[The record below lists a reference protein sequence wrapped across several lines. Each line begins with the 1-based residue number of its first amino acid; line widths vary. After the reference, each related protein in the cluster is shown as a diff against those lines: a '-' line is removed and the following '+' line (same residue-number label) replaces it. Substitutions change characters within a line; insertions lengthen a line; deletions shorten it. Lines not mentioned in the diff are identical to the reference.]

1 MSDARPIGVFD
12 SGVGGVSVLHTARRI
27 LPNEHF
33 LYYGDNGHAPYGP
46 KPLEEIRRLSAE
58 SVGVLLD
65 RGVKAVV
72 IACNTA
78 TSAYAEILRA
88 ELKLPVIGMEP
99 ALKPAQEARHG
110 GEILVLATQATLT
123 LPKFQR
129 LMKRYGDHVIPV
141 VGRGLVELV
150 EAGRADSP
158 ETEAA
163 LRELLGR
170 YVGRSI
176 DSVVLGCTHYP
187 FLAGAIQRMFPEAE
201 MFDGRTGTCM
211 RLKHLLEAGGLR
223 SKGTEGSVEFLT
235 SGDASTIAL
244 MRRLMAELD

>member
-1 MSDARPIGVFD
+1 MNDMIGFFD

-150 EAGRADSP
+150 EAGKADSP

-163 LRELLGR
+163 LRELLGK

-187 FLAGAIQRMFPEAE
+187 FLAGAIRRMFPEAE
-201 MFDGRTGTCM
+201 LFDGRTGTCM

>member
-1 MSDARPIGVFD
+1 MNDLIGFFD
-12 SGVGGVSVLHTARRI
+12 SGVGGVSVLHTACRI

-150 EAGRADSP
+150 EAGKADSP

-187 FLAGAIQRMFPEAE
+187 FLAGAIRRMFPEAE
-201 MFDGRTGTCM
+201 LFDGRTGTCM

>member
-1 MSDARPIGVFD
+1 MNDLIGFFD

-150 EAGRADSP
+150 EAGKADSP

-163 LRELLGR
+163 LRELLGK

-201 MFDGRTGTCM
+201 LFDGRTGTCM

>member
-1 MSDARPIGVFD
+1 MNDLIGFFD

-150 EAGRADSP
+150 EAGKADSP

-170 YVGRSI
+170 YVDRSI

-187 FLAGAIQRMFPEAE
+187 FLAGAIRRMFPEAE
-201 MFDGRTGTCM
+201 LFDGRTGTCM

>member
-1 MSDARPIGVFD
+1 MNDLIGFFD

-150 EAGRADSP
+150 EAGKADSP

-163 LRELLGR
+163 LRGLLGR

-187 FLAGAIQRMFPEAE
+187 FLAGAIRRMFPAAE
-201 MFDGRTGTCM
+201 LFDGRTGTCM

>member
-1 MSDARPIGVFD
+1 MNDLIGFFD

-187 FLAGAIQRMFPEAE
+187 FLAGTIRRMFPEAE
-201 MFDGRTGTCM
+201 LFDGRTGTCM

>member
-1 MSDARPIGVFD
+1 MNDLIGFFD

-123 LPKFQR
+123 LPKFQQ

-150 EAGRADSP
+150 EAGKADSP

-170 YVGRSI
+170 YVDRSI

-187 FLAGAIQRMFPEAE
+187 FLAGAIRRMFPEAE
-201 MFDGRTGTCM
+201 LFDGRTGTCM

>member
-1 MSDARPIGVFD
+1 MNDLIGFFD

-46 KPLEEIRRLSAE
+46 KPLDEIRRLSAE

-150 EAGRADSP
+150 EAGKADSP

-163 LRELLGR
+163 LRELLGK

-187 FLAGAIQRMFPEAE
+187 FLAGAIRRMFPEAE
-201 MFDGRTGTCM
+201 LFDGRTGTCM

>member
-1 MSDARPIGVFD
+1 MNDLIGLFD

-150 EAGRADSP
+150 EAGKADSP

-163 LRELLGR
+163 LRELLGK

-187 FLAGAIQRMFPEAE
+187 FLAGAIRRMFPEAE
-201 MFDGRTGTCM
+201 LFDGRTGTCM

>member
-1 MSDARPIGVFD
+1 MNDLIGFFD

-150 EAGRADSP
+150 EAGKADSP

-170 YVGRSI
+170 YVGRRI

-187 FLAGAIQRMFPEAE
+187 FLAGAIRRMFPEAE
-201 MFDGRTGTCM
+201 LFDGRTGTCM

>member
-1 MSDARPIGVFD
+1 MNDLIGFFD
-12 SGVGGVSVLHTARRI
+12 SGVGGVSVLHTARRL

-150 EAGRADSP
+150 EAGKADSP

-163 LRELLGR
+163 LRELLGK

-201 MFDGRTGTCM
+201 LFDGRTGTCM

-235 SGDASTIAL
+235 SGDTSAIAL

>member
-1 MSDARPIGVFD
+1 MNDLIGLFD

-110 GEILVLATQATLT
+110 GESLVLATQATLT

-150 EAGRADSP
+150 EAGKADSP

-163 LRELLGR
+163 LRELLGK

-187 FLAGAIQRMFPEAE
+187 FLAGAIRRMFPEAE
-201 MFDGRTGTCM
+201 LFDGRTGTCM

>member
-1 MSDARPIGVFD
+1 MNDMIGFFD

-163 LRELLGR
+163 LRELLGK

-187 FLAGAIQRMFPEAE
+187 FLAGAIRRMFPEAE
-201 MFDGRTGTCM
+201 LFDGRTGTCM

>member
-1 MSDARPIGVFD
+1 MNDLIGFFD

-244 MRRLMAELD
+244 MRRLMAEMD

>member
-1 MSDARPIGVFD
+1 MNDLIGFFD

-201 MFDGRTGTCM
+201 LFDGRTGTCM

-244 MRRLMAELD
+244 MRRLMAEMD

>member
-1 MSDARPIGVFD
+1 MNDLIGFFD

-150 EAGRADSP
+150 EAGKADSP

-170 YVGRSI
+170 YVDRSI

-201 MFDGRTGTCM
+201 LFDGRTGTCM

>member
-1 MSDARPIGVFD
+1 MNDLIGFFD

-150 EAGRADSP
+150 EAGKADSP

-163 LRELLGR
+163 LQELLGK

-187 FLAGAIQRMFPEAE
+187 FLAGAIRRMFPEAE
-201 MFDGRTGTCM
+201 LFDGRTGTCM

-244 MRRLMAELD
+244 MRRLMAEMD

>member
-1 MSDARPIGVFD
+1 MNDLIGFFD

-88 ELKLPVIGMEP
+88 ELELPVIGMEP

-150 EAGRADSP
+150 EAGKADSP
-158 ETEAA
+158 EAEAA

-201 MFDGRTGTCM
+201 LFDGRTGTCM

-244 MRRLMAELD
+244 MRRLMAEMD

>member
-150 EAGRADSP
+150 EAGKADSP

-187 FLAGAIQRMFPEAE
+187 FLAGAIRRMFPEAE
-201 MFDGRTGTCM
+201 LFDGRTGTCM

-244 MRRLMAELD
+244 MRRLMAEMD

>member
-1 MSDARPIGVFD
+1 MNDLIGFFD

-150 EAGRADSP
+150 EAGKADSP

-201 MFDGRTGTCM
+201 LFDGRTGTCM

>member
-1 MSDARPIGVFD
+1 MNDLIGFFD
-12 SGVGGVSVLHTARRI
+12 SGVGGVSVLHTACRI

-99 ALKPAQEARHG
+99 AIKPAQEARHG

-150 EAGRADSP
+150 EAGKADSP

-163 LRELLGR
+163 LRELLGK

-187 FLAGAIQRMFPEAE
+187 FLAGAIRRMFPEAE
-201 MFDGRTGTCM
+201 LFDGRTGTCM

>member
-1 MSDARPIGVFD
+1 MNDLIGFFD

-141 VGRGLVELV
+141 VGWGLVELV
-150 EAGRADSP
+150 EAGKADSP

-187 FLAGAIQRMFPEAE
+187 FFAGAIRRMFPEAE
-201 MFDGRTGTCM
+201 LFDGRTGTCM

>member
-1 MSDARPIGVFD
+1 MNDLIGFFD

-150 EAGRADSP
+150 EAGKADSP

-187 FLAGAIQRMFPEAE
+187 FFAGAIRRMFPEAE
-201 MFDGRTGTCM
+201 LFDGRTGTCM

>member
-1 MSDARPIGVFD
+1 MNDLIGFFD

-88 ELKLPVIGMEP
+88 ELELPVIGMEP

-123 LPKFQR
+123 LPTFQR

-150 EAGRADSP
+150 EAGKADSP
-158 ETEAA
+158 EAEAA

-201 MFDGRTGTCM
+201 LFDGRTGTCM

-244 MRRLMAELD
+244 MRRLMAEMD

>member
-1 MSDARPIGVFD
+1 MNDLIGFFD
-12 SGVGGVSVLHTARRI
+12 SGVGGVSVLHTARRL

-88 ELKLPVIGMEP
+88 ELELPVIGMEP

-141 VGRGLVELV
+141 AGHGLVELV
-150 EAGRADSP
+150 EAGKADSP

-163 LRELLGR
+163 LRELLGK

-201 MFDGRTGTCM
+201 LFDGRTGTCM
-211 RLKHLLEAGGLR
+211 QLKHLLEAGGLCTR
-223 SKGTEGSVEFLT
+223 GTEGSVEFLT

>member
-1 MSDARPIGVFD
+1 MNDLIGFFD

-150 EAGRADSP
+150 EAGMADSP

-187 FLAGAIQRMFPEAE
+187 FLAGAIRRMFPEAE
-201 MFDGRTGTCM
+201 LFDGRTGTCM

-244 MRRLMAELD
+244 MRRLMAEMD

>member
-1 MSDARPIGVFD
+1 MNDLIGFFD

-78 TSAYAEILRA
+78 TSAYAGILRA

-150 EAGRADSP
+150 EAGKADSP

-163 LRELLGR
+163 LRELLGK

-187 FLAGAIQRMFPEAE
+187 FLAGAIRRMFPEAE
-201 MFDGRTGTCM
+201 LFDGRTGTCM

>member
-1 MSDARPIGVFD
+1 MNDLIGFFD

-150 EAGRADSP
+150 EAGKADSP

-201 MFDGRTGTCM
+201 LFDGRTGTCM

-244 MRRLMAELD
+244 MHRLMAEMD

>member
-1 MSDARPIGVFD
+1 MNDLIGFFD

-150 EAGRADSP
+150 EAGKADSP

-187 FLAGAIQRMFPEAE
+187 FLAGAIRRMFPEAE
-201 MFDGRTGTCM
+201 LFDGRTGTCM

-244 MRRLMAELD
+244 MHRLMAEMD

>member
-1 MSDARPIGVFD
+1 MNDCIGFFD

-141 VGRGLVELV
+141 IGRGLVELV
-150 EAGRADSP
+150 EAGKADSP

-187 FLAGAIQRMFPEAE
+187 FLAGAIRRMFPEAE
-201 MFDGRTGTCM
+201 LFDGRTGTCM

>member
-1 MSDARPIGVFD
+1 MNDLIGFFD

-141 VGRGLVELV
+141 IGRGLVELV
-150 EAGRADSP
+150 EAGKADSP

-187 FLAGAIQRMFPEAE
+187 FLAGAIRRMFPEAE
-201 MFDGRTGTCM
+201 LFDGRTGTCM

>member
-1 MSDARPIGVFD
+1 MNDLIGFFD

-141 VGRGLVELV
+141 GGRGLVERV

-201 MFDGRTGTCM
+201 LFDGRTGTCM

-244 MRRLMAELD
+244 MRRLMAEMD

>member
-1 MSDARPIGVFD
+1 MNDLIGFFD
-12 SGVGGVSVLHTARRI
+12 SGVGGVSVLHTARRL

-211 RLKHLLEAGGLR
+211 RLKNLLEAGGLR

-235 SGDASTIAL
+235 SGDASAIAL

>member
-1 MSDARPIGVFD
+1 MNDLIGFFD

-129 LMKRYGDHVIPV
+129 LMKRYGDPVMPV

-150 EAGRADSP
+150 EAGKADSP

-170 YVGRSI
+170 YVDRSI

-187 FLAGAIQRMFPEAE
+187 FLAGAIRRMFPEAE
-201 MFDGRTGTCM
+201 LFDGRTGTCM

>member
-1 MSDARPIGVFD
+1 MNDLIGFFD

-46 KPLEEIRRLSAE
+46 KPLDEIRRLSAE

-150 EAGRADSP
+150 EAGKADSP

-187 FLAGAIQRMFPEAE
+187 FLAGAIRRMFPEAE
-201 MFDGRTGTCM
+201 LFDGRTGTCM

>member
-1 MSDARPIGVFD
+1 MNDLIGFFD

-150 EAGRADSP
+150 EAGKADSP

-170 YVGRSI
+170 YVDRSI

-187 FLAGAIQRMFPEAE
+187 FLAGAIRRMFPEAE
-201 MFDGRTGTCM
+201 LFDGRTGTCM
-211 RLKHLLEAGGLR
+211 RLKYLLEAGGLR

>member
-1 MSDARPIGVFD
+1 MNDLIGFFD

-27 LPNEHF
+27 LHNEHF

-150 EAGRADSP
+150 EAGKADSP

-187 FLAGAIQRMFPEAE
+187 FLSGAIRRMFPEAE
-201 MFDGRTGTCM
+201 LFDGRTGTCM

-244 MRRLMAELD
+244 MRRLMAEMD

>member
-1 MSDARPIGVFD
+1 MNDLIGFFD

-150 EAGRADSP
+150 EAGKADSP

-170 YVGRSI
+170 YVDRSI

-201 MFDGRTGTCM
+201 LFDGRTGTCM

-244 MRRLMAELD
+244 MRRLMAEMD